1 MMKKTLV
8 KPVTNTD
15 NKNVVLYESGSW
27 FFCGPYFPGESCNP
41 GPYPWPAC

>member
-15 NKNVVLYESGSW
+15 NKNVVLYESSCWG
-27 FFCGPYFPGESCNP
+27 GGHYYPGESCNP

>member
-15 NKNVVLYESGSW
+15 NKGVVLYENSSCWG
-27 FFCGPYFPGESCNP
+27 GGHYYPGESCNP